1 MEHTIIGNPD
11 RGNVSFTLAAGE
23 SVTVEAG
30 SMSFMTA
37 GMHVKPRLIGG
48 VLTAV
53 KRKLLGGESLFL
65 SEYSTET
72 AGAMAIA
79 PAFPGTVLCKELSGE
94 GDALLLAAGSFLA
107 CGPGVTLSTEYG
119 GGRSWFSGTG
129 PFILRASGSGPVFFN
144 TYGAVIERD
153 VKGALTVDTG
163 HLVAWEPTLNYRIRG
178 MGSVKKT
185 LFSGEGLVMAFTG
198 SGRIFLQTRQ
208 LGGFVRW
215 LAPFCQG

>member
-1 MEHTIIGNPD
+1 MEHTIVGNPD

-23 SVTVEAG
+23 SVVVEAG

-37 GMHVKPRLIGG
+37 GMHVKPRLVGG
-48 VLTAV
+48 LLTAV

-65 SEYSTET
+65 SEYSTES
-72 AGAMAIA
+72 AGALAIA
-79 PAFPGTVLCKELSGE
+79 PAFPGTVLCKELQGE
-94 GDALLLAAGSFLA
+94 GDSLLLAAGAFLA
-107 CGPGVTLSTEYG
+107 CGPGVTLGTEYG
-119 GGRSWFSGTG
+119 GGRSWLSGTG
-129 PFILRASGSGPVFFN
+129 PFILRATGTGPVLFS
-144 TYGAVIERD
+144 TYGAVIERE
-153 VKGALTVDTG
+153 VKGSLTVDTG
-163 HLVAWEPTLNYRIRG
+163 HLVAWEPTLDYRIRG

>member
-37 GMHVKPRLIGG
+37 GMQVKPRLIGG
-48 VLTAV
+48 LLTAV
-53 KRKLLGGESLFL
+53 KRKLLGGVSLFL

-129 PFILRASGSGPVFFN
+129 PFILRATGTGPVFFN

-153 VKGALTVDTG
+153 VKGSLT
-163 HLVAWEPTLNYRIRG
+163 
-178 MGSVKKT
+178 
-185 LFSGEGLVMAFTG
+185 AFTG

>member
-1 MEHTIIGNPD
+1 MEHHIIGNPD

-23 SVTVEAG
+23 SVVVEAG

-37 GMHVKPRLIGG
+37 GMHVKPRLVGG
-48 VLTAV
+48 LLTAV

-65 SEYSTET
+65 SEYSTES
-72 AGAMAIA
+72 AGALAIA
-79 PAFPGTVLCKELSGE
+79 PAFPGTVLCKELQGE
-94 GDALLLAAGSFLA
+94 GDSLLLAAGAFLA
-107 CGPGVTLSTEYG
+107 CGPGVTLGTEYG

-129 PFILRASGSGPVFFN
+129 PFILRATGTGPVLFS
-144 TYGAVIERD
+144 TYGAVVERE
-153 VKGALTVDTG
+153 VKGSLTVDTG
-163 HLVAWEPTLNYRIRG
+163 HLVAWEPTLDYRIRG

-215 LAPFCQG
+215 LAPFCHG

>member
-1 MEHTIIGNPD
+1 MEHQIVGNPD
-11 RGNVSFTLAAGE
+11 RGNVSFTLAGGE
-23 SVTVEAG
+23 SVIIEAG

-37 GMHVKPRLIGG
+37 GMKVKPRLIGG
-48 VLTAV
+48 LLTAV
-53 KRKLLGGESLFL
+53 TRKLLGGESLFL
-65 SEYSTET
+65 SEYSTEI
-72 AGAMAIA
+72 AGALAIA
-79 PAFPGTVLCKELSGE
+79 PAFPGTVLCQELCGE

-107 CGPGVTLSTEYG
+107 CGPGVNLATEYG

-129 PFILRASGSGPVFFN
+129 PFILRATGRGPVFFN
-144 TYGAVIERD
+144 TYGAVVERE
-153 VKGALTVDTG
+153 VKGSLTVDTG
-163 HLVAWEPTLNYRIRG
+163 HLVAWEPTLDYRIRG
-178 MGSVKKT
+178 MGSIKKT

>member
-1 MEHTIIGNPD
+1 MEHTIVGNPD

-23 SVTVEAG
+23 SVVVEAG

-37 GMHVKPRLIGG
+37 GMHVKPRLVGG
-48 VLTAV
+48 LLTAV

-65 SEYSTET
+65 SEYSTES
-72 AGAMAIA
+72 AGALAIA
-79 PAFPGTVLCKELSGE
+79 PAFPGTVLCKELQGE
-94 GDALLLAAGSFLA
+94 GDSLLLAAGAFLA
-107 CGPGVTLSTEYG
+107 CGPGVTLGTEYG
-119 GGRSWFSGTG
+119 GGRSWLSGTG
-129 PFILRASGSGPVFFN
+129 PFILRATGTGPVLFS
-144 TYGAVIERD
+144 TYGAVIERE
-153 VKGALTVDTG
+153 VKGSLTVDTG
-163 HLVAWEPTLNYRIRG
+163 HLVAWEPTLDYRIRG

-215 LAPFCQG
+215 LAPFCHG